1 MLSWWTA
8 KARRALVKAPRIWMA
23 MYWGTRRQG
32 KPRKMVRVMIREGL
46 RKAPLLPPEM

>member
-1 MLSWWTA
+1 M
-8 KARRALVKAPRIWMA
+8 R

-32 KPRKMVRVMIREGL
+32 KPRKMARVMMREGL